1 MFPES
6 FPECSPEETGIGS
19 GIMDADSRRA
29 HPQSHLRPRLKEAVT
44 KRVMTR
50 IKRKCFMNPGQ
61 TFANEARQQMALI
74 NKCRMHE
81 RGGNGVVNQPF
92 YAKFI

>member
-1 MFPES
+1 MLTH
-6 FPECSPEETGIGS
+6 EEHIHNHNYDPAQG
-19 GIMDADSRRA
+19 
-29 HPQSHLRPRLKEAVT
+29 AVT

-74 NKCRMHE
+74 NKCRMYK
-81 RGGNGVVNQPF
+81 RGGNGMVRSASPLGSSKNQPF